1 MYESLIASTMARKPN
16 RIGMVKNN
24 RSIGVDGVHTDDGI
38 LSFTLTKR
46 FKCFRMINSTA
57 IAVTSLDKDSHP
69 VKNFKTYSKHDHDL
83 SAFYSHG
90 ELGPEYYA

>member
-1 MYESLIASTMARKPN
+1 MYESLIASMMARKSN
-16 RIGMVKNN
+16 CIGMVKNN
-24 RSIGVDGVHTDDGI
+24 RSTGVDGVHTDGI
-38 LSFTLTKR
+38 LSFTPTKR

>member
-1 MYESLIASTMARKPN
+1 MMARKPN

-24 RSIGVDGVHTDDGI
+24 RSTGVDDVHTDGI
-38 LSFTLTKR
+38 LSFTPTKR
-46 FKCFRMINSTA
+46 FKCLRMINSTA
-57 IAVTSLDKDSHP
+57 IAVAFLDKDSHL